1 MFMNGRDQMFAT
13 LKTLIAGTNA
23 RAEENLRDHFCIE
36 LIDQKIREAEASLKA
51 AKFSLASLIQRE
63 RSETRQITAL
73 ETKAAD
79 LMARAKE
86 ALAAGR
92 DDLAEQAAQAIA
104 TMENELVVRRE
115 TLQRLETRILQL
127 RQSVEGANRR
137 IVDLKQG
144 AVAARAAKKEQ
155 DIQKRLGAHV
165 AQDTAF
171 EEAEALVARVL
182 QRDDP
187 FEQSQILKE
196 IDSGLDQSKVADRLS
211 DAGFGAPVRSSL
223 ADVLSRLKADA

>member
-1 MFMNGRDQMFAT
+1 MFAT

-23 RAEENLRDHFCIE
+23 RAEESLRDHFCIE

-196 IDSGLDQSKVADRLS
+196 IDSGLDQSNVADRLS
-211 DAGFGAPVRSSL
+211 DAGFGAPVRSSA
-223 ADVLSRLKADA
+223 ADVLSRLKSDA